1 MTRSD
6 HPLYGTLNLLI
17 LQTLQ
22 QDPLHGLEILRSI
35 EAAAGED
42 LRIEEGALYPAL
54 HRLERDGLLAA
65 EWGFSEQRRR
75 AKYYRLTSLG
85 RKHLEREVRGWL
97 RHADAVA
104 RVLGAGR
111 FGVKP

>member
-1 MTRSD
+1 MARTE

-17 LQTLQ
+17 LRTLSEGSR
-22 QDPLHGLEILRSI
+22 HGLEILRAI
-35 EAAAGED
+35 ETAAGED

-54 HRLERDGLLAA
+54 HRLERDGLI
-65 EWGFSEQRRR
+65 ESKWGLSEQRRR
-75 AKYYRLTSLG
+75 AKYYRLSATG
-85 RKHLEREVRGWL
+85 REHLEREASSWL

-111 FGVKP
+111 FGAKP

>member
-1 MTRSD
+1 MPKVD

-17 LQTLQ
+17 LRTLEGKS
-22 QDPLHGLEILRSI
+22 LHGLEILRTI

-54 HRLERDGLLAA
+54 HRLERDGLLES
-65 EWGFSEQRRR
+65 EWGLSEQRRR
-75 AKYYRLTSLG
+75 ARYYRLTRAG
-85 RKHLEREVRGWL
+85 REHLEREASGWL

-111 FGVKP
+111 FGAKP